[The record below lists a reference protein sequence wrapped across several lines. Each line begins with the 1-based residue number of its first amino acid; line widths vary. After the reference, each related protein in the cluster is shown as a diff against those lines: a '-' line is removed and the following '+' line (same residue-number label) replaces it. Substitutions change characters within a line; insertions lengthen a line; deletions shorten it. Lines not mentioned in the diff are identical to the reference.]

1 MGLSVFTAVSIAL
14 IVALAML
21 AAVAASARVPDPR
34 QRWAVRA
41 AGLAPLLSLLAAQ
54 LVGGGLALLL
64 VAAGLVGVLAW
75 VAQPDLVDRLRTS
88 AEPRA
93 RWLARALQELA
104 YGEPV
109 SVHTGQFAVRADVVG
124 ALVGLAV
131 AVTLVLLLV

>member
-1 MGLSVFTAVSIAL
+1 MGLSVFTAISIAL
-14 IVALAML
+14 IVALAVL
-21 AAVAASARVPDPR
+21 AAVAASARVSDPR
-34 QRWAVRA
+34 RRWALRA
-41 AGLAPLLSLLAAQ
+41 AGLAPLLVLLAAR

-64 VAAGLVGVLAW
+64 VAAGLIGLLAW
-75 VAQPDLVDRLRTS
+75 VAQPDLVARLRAS
-88 AEPRA
+88 AESRG

-131 AVTLVLLLV
+131 AVILVLLVV